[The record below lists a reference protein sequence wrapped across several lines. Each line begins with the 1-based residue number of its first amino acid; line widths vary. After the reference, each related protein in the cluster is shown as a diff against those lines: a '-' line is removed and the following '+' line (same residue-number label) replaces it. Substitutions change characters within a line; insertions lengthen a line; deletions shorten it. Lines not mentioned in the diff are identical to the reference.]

1 MKRIPFMFCALA
13 TTAGAA
19 FTAVA
24 DTYTGT
30 AAAIALQSGTTP
42 RALNPASLVATLKS
56 DGVYLG

>member
-13 TTAGAA
+13 TAAGAA

-24 DTYTGT
+24 DTHTV

-56 DGVYLG
+56 DSVYLG

>member
-13 TTAGAA
+13 TAAGAA

-24 DTYTGT
+24 DTHTVAT
-30 AAAIALQSGTTP
+30 DTTP
-42 RALNPASLVATLKS
+42 RALNPATLVATLKS